1 VGIYVITVFATTLFT
16 KRITMRCIAC
26 DKLLSDYESTRK
38 SEATGEFVD
47 LCNYCY
53 STISKDII
61 VTEREDLLTPDNFYD
76 DDSIDQ

>member
-1 VGIYVITVFATTLFT
+1 
-16 KRITMRCIAC
+16 MRCIAC

-47 LCNYCY
+47 LCNHCY

-61 VTEREDLLTPDNFYD
+61 VTEREDLLTPDDFYD